1 MKTFVTYLRVS
12 TEKQGANGLGIEAQ
26 RTAVNG
32 IIKSE
37 NGTLAAELIEVESG
51 KKDRR
56 PELAKAIQLCKQS
69 GATLLI
75 ARLDRLSRN
84 VRFLFEV
91 KESGIDIKAADVPE
105 LNTLTLGMLAVLA
118 QHERELIG
126 KRTKAALAER
136 RRIRGAWQT
145 GKRKDGTLALNETAR
160 RKGIEL
166 RQADAAQN
174 PNTIKAKA
182 LLAAVY
188 GNGQS
193 ISLNEAA
200 SMLNAA
206 GFVTPTGKAFNK
218 QAVARLKP

>member
-1 MKTFVTYLRVS
+1 MYRIYIYYIILYNNIYTIFEVLNENTMKTFVTYLRVS

-37 NGTLAAELIEVESG
+37 AGTLAAEFIEVESG

-118 QHERELIG
+118 QHERELIS

-136 RRIRGAWQT
+136 RRIRGTWQT
-145 GKRKDGTLALNETAR
+145 GKRKTAR
-160 RKGIEL
+160 WR
-166 RQADAAQN
+166 
-174 PNTIKAKA
+174 
-182 LLAAVY
+182 
-188 GNGQS
+188 
-193 ISLNEAA
+193 
-200 SMLNAA
+200 
-206 GFVTPTGKAFNK
+206 
-218 QAVARLKP
+218 